1 MKLEREFQTD
11 ADKEAYYQNQ
21 LNESERTID
30 SQELAYYLAEKLLSI
45 DGVIH
50 KTPTL
55 QAQKFT
61 TRIDIIRGL
70 EKLRINYDY
79 MGVTAISEALYNEY
93 RIGTLPERTD
103 YFSLEQKVKI
113 WAVNRQILTK
123 DNSSKQYMKFIEES
137 GELARAILKNNEADT
152 VDAFGDVMVTLIIL
166 SEQLGYNLT
175 NCLKSAY
182 EEIKDREGKTVNGV
196 FIKEE

>member
-1 MKLEREFQTD
+1 MKLEREFKTE

-21 LNESERTID
+21 LNESERQID

-113 WAVNRQILTK
+113 WAANRQILTK

-137 GELARAILKNNEADT
+137 GELARAILKNNEADI
-152 VDAFGDVMVTLIIL
+152 VDSFGDVMVTLIIL

-182 EEIKDREGKTVNGV
+182 NEIKDREGKTVNGV

>member
-175 NCLKSAY
+175 NCLKAAY